1 MLMAIGQYG
10 FTIAVYL
17 ISIMVAVA
25 GISLGLGYAF
35 NEKRLKDFGRKEL
48 FECVLNGVI
57 VGTLF
62 TLFYTNGPVAIL
74 INQLTLTNSTTLS
87 CSAFMSNNT
96 AICLSYDY
104 LVSPLPY
111 TFMGTTHYSV
121 LSSVSET
128 IAELTV
134 LNGILGLI
142 AAIKINL
149 ILVSFSPS
157 YVFAP
162 LISQI
167 SYIIRIL
174 STIAISAVV
183 QAAVLQFVAIGALTI
198 LLPSGII
205 LRTFYPTRKL
215 GGFLMAAAIGLYVVL
230 PLSYVFNATLANSYN
245 SAVNQTSL
253 QQVSLS
259 ASNIKDTL
267 LDTAG
272 TNQTS
277 GAGSSYDGLIGSIE
291 STITG
296 FTNYIATLINSLL
309 SQLAYFIVYA
319 FILPVFSLIMT
330 GISIRELAELL
341 GSEAFFGKFD
351 IL

>member
-1 MLMAIGQYG
+1 MAIGQYG
-10 FTIAVYL
+10 FTVAVCV
-17 ISIMVAVA
+17 ISIMIAVA
-25 GISLGLGYAF
+25 GISFGLGYAF

-48 FECVLNGVI
+48 LECVLNGI
-57 VGTLF
+57 IIGTIF
-62 TLFYTNGPVAIL
+62 TLFYTNGPVTLL
-74 INQLTLTNSTTLS
+74 INQLTLTNSTSLN
-87 CSAFMSNNT
+87 CSSFMSNNT

-104 LVSPLPY
+104 LVSPTPY
-111 TFMGTTHYSV
+111 TFMGASHYSV

-128 IAELTV
+128 MAELTV
-134 LNGILGLI
+134 LNGIMGLI

-162 LISQI
+162 IISQV

-174 STIAISAVV
+174 STIAISAIV
-183 QAAVLQFVAIGALTI
+183 QAAVLQFAAIGALTI
-198 LLPSGII
+198 LLPTGII

-215 GGFLMAAAIGLYVVL
+215 GGFLMAVAIGLYVVL
-230 PLSYVFNATLANSYN
+230 PLSYVFNATMANSYG

-267 LDTAG
+267 LSTAG

-277 GAGSSYDGLIGSIE
+277 ATGASYGSLIGPIE
-291 STITG
+291 SVITG
-296 FTNYIATLINSLL
+296 FTSYIATLINSLL

-319 FILPVFSLIMT
+319 FVLPVFSLIMT
-330 GISIRELAELL
+330 GISIREFAELL